1 MPTTSART
9 AKTVEKSPRED
20 APVDM
25 GEARRT
31 IGDLAMKANLANRII
46 PLQRRGKSIAAL
58 IGLEDLA
65 FLRKHRGAA

>member
-1 MPTTSART
+1 MPATSART
-9 AKTVEKSPRED
+9 EVTKKSPRED
-20 APVDM
+20 SPVEM

-46 PLQRRGKSIAAL
+46 PINRRGKNIAAL